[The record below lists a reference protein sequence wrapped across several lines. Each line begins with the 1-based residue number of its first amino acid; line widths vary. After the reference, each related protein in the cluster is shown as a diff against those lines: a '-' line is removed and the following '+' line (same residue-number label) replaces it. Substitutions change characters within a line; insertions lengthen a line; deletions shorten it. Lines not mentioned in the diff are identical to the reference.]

1 MADTSTNTFFAD
13 VPDFTAF
20 EGVTDTANYRPLPD
34 DWALVTGD
42 IVNST
47 GAIAA
52 GNYKQVNMSGASI
65 ISAVLNALDHADLP
79 FVFGGD
85 GALVAIPP
93 AGIDKARSEVAAVR
107 TWVTE
112 EMGLEMRAAIVP
124 LKDIRAAGF
133 DIMVARLR
141 VSEFAAFAMFAGGG
155 AAWAESQMKQGRY
168 LVEPAPPGARPDLTG
183 LSCRWAPIPSRHGEI
198 VSIIAVPGEKS
209 DQAAFSALIADLVTI
224 VAMQDRGGHPI
235 PQDGPPQA
243 KLTSKALDW
252 EARAS
257 SPKDRRFK
265 QKAWILFQYH
275 LAQFL
280 DRFNITLGDF
290 EPKRYKRD
298 VAANSDFRKFDDGLK
313 MTVDVN
319 RENFARI
326 DARLAEAAK
335 AGICRYGLHSQNA
348 ALMTCFVLTPM
359 RRDHMHFIDG
369 AAGGYALAATHIKG
383 KAAPKIAAITS

>member
-1 MADTSTNTFFAD
+1 
-13 VPDFTAF
+13 
-20 EGVTDTANYRPLPD
+20 
-34 DWALVTGD
+34 
-42 IVNST
+42 
-47 GAIAA
+47 
-52 GNYKQVNMSGASI
+52 MSGASI
-65 ISAVLNALDHADLP
+65 ISAVLNALDHPDLP

-93 AGIDKARSEVAAVR
+93 SGIDKARVEVAAVR

-133 DIMVARLR
+133 DILVARLR

-168 LVEPAPPGARPDLTG
+168 LVEPAPPGARPNLTG

-209 DQAAFSALIADLVTI
+209 DQAAFSALIADIVTI
-224 VAMQDRGGHPI
+224 VAMQDRGGHPV
-235 PQDGPPQA
+235 PQDGPPKA

-257 SPKDRRFK
+257 APKDKRFK
-265 QKAWILFQYH
+265 QKALILLQYH
-275 LAQFL
+275 LGKFL
-280 DRFNITLGDF
+280 DRFNIKLGDF
-290 EPKRYKRD
+290 EPKRYKSD

-326 DARLAEAAK
+326 EARLAEAAK
-335 AGICRYGLHSQNA
+335 AGICRYGLHRQHA

-369 AAGGYALAATHIKG
+369 AAGGYALAATQLKG
-383 KAAPKIAAITS
+383 KAAPKIAAIAS

>member
-1 MADTSTNTFFAD
+1 MADASTNTFFAD
-13 VPDFTAF
+13 VPNFTAF

-93 AGIDKARSEVAAVR
+93 SGIDKARAEVAAVR

-112 EMGLEMRAAIVP
+112 EMGLGMRAAIVP

-133 DIMVARLR
+133 DVMVARLR

-209 DQAAFSALIADLVTI
+209 DQTAFSALIADLVTI
-224 VAMQDRGGHPI
+224 VAMQDRGGHPV

-275 LAQFL
+275 LGQFL
-280 DRFNITLGDF
+280 DRFNIKLGDF

-313 MTVDVN
+313 LTVDCSL
-319 RENFARI
+319 ETADQI
-326 DARLAEAAK
+326 EHDLAAAH
-335 AGICRYGLHSQNA
+335 AQGICVYGIHRQNQ
-348 ALMTCFVLTPM
+348 ALMTCLVPSPM
-359 RRDHMHFIDG
+359 RDDHVHFVDG
-369 AAGGYALAATHIKG
+369 AAGGYAS
-383 KAAPKIAAITS
+383 AAIMLKAQMEAVGSRQ